1 MPFTMVATDFDDTL
15 VPIGA
20 LLSERNRAALD
31 RVRAKGITTVI
42 ASGRTSHG
50 LFTQL
55 DRNQVDTQGLYLIGY
70 NGALACQAWDAK
82 PLFSHQLDIELV
94 RRAAQVAS
102 NFDVALMIPEGA
114 HVFTNQPDHFAVV
127 FEAESND
134 VDIVRLDSLA
144 ELPVVPHKMLIGGE
158 PDELV
163 RAHRELRA
171 RLGEEAEVV
180 MSASFLMEFTAKGV
194 HKGEALVGLCR
205 TLDVPLEQVVVIGDN
220 HNDAQMF
227 GVGGYSVAVANAV
240 PELIALADRVT
251 GASADDGVAA
261 ALDELFA

>member
-20 LLSERNRAALD
+20 LLSERNRAALE

-50 LFTQL
+50 LLAQL
-55 DRNQVDTQGLYLIGY
+55 NRNQVDLAGLYLIGY

-82 PLFSHQLDIELV
+82 PLFSHELDVELV

-102 NFDVALMIPEGA
+102 DFDVALMIPEGA
-114 HVFTNQPDHFAVV
+114 HVYTNQPHHFAVV
-127 FEAESND
+127 FGAESID
-134 VDIVRLDSLA
+134 VDIVQLDAQAGL
-144 ELPVVPHKMLIGGE
+144 LIVPHKILIGGE

-163 RAHRELRA
+163 RAHRALSA
-171 RLGEEAEVV
+171 RFCEEAEVV
-180 MSASFLMEFTAKGV
+180 ISASFLMEFTAKGV
-194 HKGEALVGLCR
+194 HKGKALSGLCR
-205 TLDVPLEQVVVIGDN
+205 RLDVPLDQVVVIGDN
-220 HNDAQMF
+220 HNDAHMF
-227 GVGGYSVAVANAV
+227 DVGGYSVAVANAV
-240 PELIALADRVT
+240 PELIALAARVT

>member
-20 LLSERNRAALD
+20 LLSERNRAALE

-50 LFTQL
+50 LLAQL
-55 DRNQVDTQGLYLIGY
+55 NRNQVDLEGLYLIGY

-82 PLFSHQLDIELV
+82 PLFSHELDVELV

-102 NFDVALMIPEGA
+102 DFDVALMIPEGA
-114 HVFTNQPDHFAVV
+114 HVYTNQPHHFAVV

-134 VDIVRLDSLA
+134 VDIVQLDPQA
-144 ELPVVPHKMLIGGE
+144 GLPIVPHKILIGGE

-163 RAHRELRA
+163 RAHRALSA
-171 RLGEEAEVV
+171 RFCEEAEVV
-180 MSASFLMEFTAKGV
+180 ISASFLMEFTAKGV
-194 HKGEALVGLCR
+194 HKGKALSGLCR
-205 TLDVPLEQVVVIGDN
+205 RLDVPLDQVVVIGDN
-220 HNDAQMF
+220 HNDAHMF
-227 GVGGYSVAVANAV
+227 DVGGYSVAVANAV
-240 PELIALADRVT
+240 PELIARADRVT